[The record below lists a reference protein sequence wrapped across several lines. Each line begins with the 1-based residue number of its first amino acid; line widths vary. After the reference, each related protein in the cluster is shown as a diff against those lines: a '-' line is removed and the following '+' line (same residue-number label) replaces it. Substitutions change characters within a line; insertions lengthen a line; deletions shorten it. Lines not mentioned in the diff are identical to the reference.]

1 MGIFIAVA
9 VLSGV
14 IRLMV
19 FIGGSPSLH
28 IKLSC
33 GRAAPFYAAALALA
47 LHVPAAHGGE
57 AKQHAL
63 AAAAG
68 VLEKSYDVKV
78 DATINA
84 AWLPVFK
91 KFLAADSRS
100 PVHTM
105 LIRSPGG
112 QVNAALD
119 IAELMHGGTWDIT
132 VQGFC
137 FSACAAYIFPAA
149 RNKIVLP
156 GSVIGIHSTT
166 LRLSDSSGKP
176 TSLSGNE
183 IDPGKMIG
191 GPHDALVDATLQQIY
206 RERRL
211 YNSLGISDDL
221 PQVFD
226 DYVTRRKRVLGLENV
241 DDYPGTPDCPRL
253 TMWALSKPQLES
265 MGVKGIGA
273 FWYPTS
279 EKEKE
284 LAEKTTRYAPGTLFF
299 GEAQQLKSFCNGPPI
314 GWLRRMWLLH
324 GRAY

>member
-1 MGIFIAVA
+1 MNQQKKMS
-9 VLSGV
+9 LDE
-14 IRLMV
+14 LMKV
-19 FIGGSPSLH
+19 NSNPSLH

-33 GRAAPFYAAALALA
+33 SRAARFCAAALALA
-47 LHVPAAHGGE
+47 LLVPATHGAE

-63 AAAAG
+63 AAADGA
-68 VLEKSYDVKV
+68 LEKSYDMKV

-91 KFLAADSRS
+91 KFLAADNRS

-119 IAELMHGGTWDIT
+119 IAELMHSGTWDIT

-137 FSACAAYIFPAA
+137 VSACASYIFPAA

-156 GSVIGIHSTT
+156 GSVVGIHSKKFK
-166 LRLSDSSGKP
+166 LSDSSGKP
-176 TSLSGNE
+176 TWLSGNE
-183 IDPGKMIG
+183 IDVGKMIG
-191 GPHDALVDATLQQIY
+191 GPHDALVDPALQQIY

-241 DDYPGTPDCPRL
+241 DDYPGTPECPRL
-253 TMWALSKPQLES
+253 TIWALSKPQLES

-273 FWYPTS
+273 FWYPTN
-279 EKEKE
+279 ETDRQF
-284 LAEKTTRYAPGTLFF
+284 AEKTTRYPPGTMFF
-299 GEAQQLKSFCNGPPI
+299 GEAKQLKSFCNGEPI

-324 GRAY
+324 GPTH